1 MVANP
6 RTGVITFSRHFLS
19 SSVLP
24 SWSSSNQKL
33 SRLHIS
39 TEGKIET
46 EGAGFLQADFANE
59 YIGGGVLR
67 SGLVQEEIR
76 FTICPELIASMLF
89 SEAMQDTEAIS
100 VIGVEQ
106 FSCYSGYGDSFQFE
120 GRMKDETDRDTSGR
134 RLTCLVA
141 MDAIRFSGDTELQFD
156 VPKVLRELNK
166 AFVAFG
172 GQNSREVRLPAV
184 ATGNWG
190 CGAFGGDPR
199 LKLLIQLMAAS
210 EAGRDLAYFTFGDED
225 LTREGGRL
233 YSKLVEEEVTV
244 GQLFLALVSFYN
256 STKTKVGKELFEWVL
271 NQQVLKSERIGGFYD
286 AETDDDSSCDDSN
299 IKKRTENSGE
309 EKDTSGE
316 QSGHVPSENQE
327 NHEESHKVE
336 NIAGNHAQ
344 GMLTILDSM
353 EKGELVNTSENNL
366 GTEEVKSLK
375 GSTEKCSAA
384 SMLATKQSKLT
395 DFFKK

>member
-1 MVANP
+1 M
-6 RTGVITFSRHFLS
+6 ITFSRQCLPPS
-19 SSVLP
+19 SLP
-24 SWSSSNQKL
+24 SWHSSNQKL

-141 MDAIRFSGDTELQFD
+141 MDAIRFSASSMQDQFN
-156 VPKVLRELNK
+156 VPEVLRELHK

-199 LKLLIQLMAAS
+199 LKLLIQLMAGS
-210 EAGRDLAYFTFGDED
+210 QAGRDLAYF
-225 LTREGGRL
+225 RC
-233 YSKLVEEEVTV
+233 
-244 GQLFLALVSFYN
+244 
-256 STKTKVGKELFEWVL
+256 
-271 NQQVLKSERIGGFYD
+271 
-286 AETDDDSSCDDSN
+286 SSS
-299 IKKRTENSGE
+299 S
-309 EKDTSGE
+309 
-316 QSGHVPSENQE
+316 
-327 NHEESHKVE
+327 
-336 NIAGNHAQ
+336 
-344 GMLTILDSM
+344 
-353 EKGELVNTSENNL
+353 
-366 GTEEVKSLK
+366 SLI
-375 GSTEKCSAA
+375 T
-384 SMLATKQSKLT
+384 
-395 DFFKK
+395 